1 MCESRVIDMKSSQQH
16 VHSSRRADVKSSQP
30 FLMIL
35 KSLQELLLHVLSWIP
50 QNYMKTEENRVPA
63 FTVDLLTTYGSH
75 RFLALQKH
83 KRLRVCV

>member
-35 KSLQELLLHVLSWIP
+35 KSLQQLLLHVCLLLDTFTNTLKSLLFFLIP
-50 QNYMKTEENRVPA
+50 
-63 FTVDLLTTYGSH
+63 
-75 RFLALQKH
+75 RFCNPFFH
-83 KRLRVCV
+83 PVSII